1 MTPTEAIAA
10 AYLREARG
18 DPERALR
25 AAIADALADLT
36 EWERRTRR
44 AERLVSRGFARGRIG
59 PPESGEDARSA
70 LDAGPAS
77 AYLPGSPREPHA

>member
-1 MTPTEAIAA
+1 MTTSPVEAIAE
-10 AYLREARG
+10 AYVREARG

-59 PPESGEDARSA
+59 SGEGPDGGPGARVVERS
-70 LDAGPAS
+70 S
-77 AYLPGSPREPHA
+77 

>member
-1 MTPTEAIAA
+1 MAGSPVEAIAE
-10 AYLREARG
+10 AYVREADG

-44 AERLVSRGFARGRIG
+44 AERLVSRGFARGRVGGEGVG
-59 PPESGEDARSA
+59 PVLGGAPDGRS
-70 LDAGPAS
+70 
-77 AYLPGSPREPHA
+77 